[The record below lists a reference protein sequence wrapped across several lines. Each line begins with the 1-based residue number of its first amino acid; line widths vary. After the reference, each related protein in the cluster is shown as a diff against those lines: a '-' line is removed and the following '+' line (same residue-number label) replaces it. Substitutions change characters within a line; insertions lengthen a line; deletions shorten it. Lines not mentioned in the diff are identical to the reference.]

1 MEKRPSRIMHQKIR
15 PAKKM
20 ITILFPLFLGII
32 VCTGCGKGES
42 ETPEKIYPVKLL
54 TISSGQGLAG
64 QTFPGKVRAAKRVDL
79 SFRVS
84 GPLMELPAEEGQLL
98 KKGALV
104 ARILPRDFETNL
116 KKSKARIL
124 KAEEQYNR
132 YKDLYARN
140 QVSKADLDKYK
151 SERDVARAQ
160 EKEALDALKDTYL
173 RSPFTGV
180 VAKRYVENFEEIRAK
195 QPIISLQ
202 DISEVEILIDV
213 PETIMT
219 SNITNDISEAYA
231 QFSSAPEKKFP
242 LKIKEYTTEADPKTH
257 TYQVVLVM
265 PQPKD
270 INVLPGMT
278 ANVIGKG
285 KEGALKGIIRIPAI
299 AVLGDPQ
306 GKGFVWVVDEEMIV
320 HKRSVVMGPMT
331 GTNSILIP
339 EGLKVGEKI
348 IVAGLSK
355 LEEGVKVMI
364 QNKNRKGVDG

>member
-1 MEKRPSRIMHQKIR
+1 
-15 PAKKM
+15 
-20 ITILFPLFLGII
+20 
-32 VCTGCGKGES
+32 
-42 ETPEKIYPVKLL
+42 
-54 TISSGQGLAG
+54 
-64 QTFPGKVRAAKRVDL
+64 
-79 SFRVS
+79 
-84 GPLMELPAEEGQLL
+84 
-98 KKGALV
+98 
-104 ARILPRDFETNL
+104 
-116 KKSKARIL
+116 
-124 KAEEQYNR
+124 
-132 YKDLYARN
+132 
-140 QVSKADLDKYK
+140 
-151 SERDVARAQ
+151 
-160 EKEALDALKDTYL
+160 
-173 RSPFTGV
+173 
-180 VAKRYVENFEEIRAK
+180 
-195 QPIISLQ
+195 
-202 DISEVEILIDV
+202 
-213 PETIMT
+213 
-219 SNITNDISEAYA
+219 
-231 QFSSAPEKKFP
+231 